1 MKNYLTI
8 FLLILI
14 VIPAKAGC
22 LACWEQRKVEIV
34 LTTGDTL
41 TGYVEWNELWIS
53 AIPNFKKWENK
64 FPESLVPLYANLP
77 YKKDLVLIKEFID
90 LKNDSIMPFFCT
102 KTEFKQQ
109 LDYNQILSI
118 KELDIY
124 EGKREGAN
132 DVLVLTQQE
141 INKLQTNPFAII
153 RVEEAASD
161 TYFLSYNPLIT
172 KQELRSI
179 ASRDYEDIISELKTK
194 GVIVYSISYD

>member
-1 MKNYLTI
+1 MKNYLTF

-14 VIPAKAGC
+14 VNHSQAGC
-22 LACWEQRKVEIV
+22 LACWEQRKVEII

-53 AIPNFKKWENK
+53 AVPNFKKWENK

-77 YKKDLVLIKEFID
+77 YQKELVLIKEFID
-90 LKNDSIMPFFCT
+90 LKNDSIAPFFCT

-118 KELDIY
+118 KELDKA
-124 EGKREGAN
+124 EKKREGVN

-141 INKLQTNPFAII
+141 IEKLQTNPFAII
-153 RVEEAASD
+153 RVEEAVSV

-172 KQELRSI
+172 KQELISI
-179 ASRDYEDIISELKTK
+179 AARDYEDKIPELKTK